1 MRTRATTPTVHKAVV
16 IAGGALAVV
25 FDPFA
30 ERDGPTEPE
39 PPTGP
44 ALIDSCPV
52 EGQNDIG
59 SYGVDQSM
67 DACYQAFTLAKPT
80 ILRSA
85 KVSLK
90 AVGGPFGGI
99 VLGLYMSSGA
109 FPNVKPSGSYL
120 FPSFAVDVAEISTG
134 ADGGLVEFQFPTP
147 GDTPAAPGTYCLS
160 VEKQYGGVFSVGK
173 VMVGYNFDFGRKGK
187 AARAGAAHYGNGGYH
202 QAGMWGVDDMA
213 DMIFYLYGDP
223 Q

>member
-1 MRTRATTPTVHKAVV
+1 MKPTVHSTHV
-16 IAGGALAVV
+16 IGGGFAVV

-30 ERDGPTEPE
+30 ARDGGTDPE

-52 EGQNDIG
+52 EQQNDIG

-67 DACYQAFTLAKPT
+67 DACYQSFTLAKPT

-90 AVGGPFGGI
+90 AVGGPGPNGI
-99 VLGLYMSSGA
+99 VLGLYMSSGT
-109 FPNVKPSGSYL
+109 FPNVKPSGNYL
-120 FPSFAVDVAEISTG
+120 FPSFPVPIAEIPT
-134 ADGGLVEFQFPTP
+134 AAEGGLVEFQFPTL
-147 GDTPAAPGTYCLS
+147 GDTPASPGTYCLS
-160 VEKQYGGVFSVGK
+160 VEKQYGGVFNVGK

-202 QAGMWGVDDMA
+202 QYGVWGVDDMA
-213 DMIFYLYGDP
+213 DMIFYLYGDE